1 MGGEK
6 IVKNKHRFSE
16 SFTKYSLPILIV
28 SFLITT
34 VLAFQLYPLPSFN
47 TEIAEFAPNDSA
59 SEAAEEFGIEMGNQ
73 TKQVLVN
80 VEMKN
85 SGNVLSIESLQR
97 QQNDYYELLNI
108 LPDNGSEIEQ
118 IIAISE
124 IIDLALF
131 ENDNGSN
138 LASVSNWSDLL
149 NRTVPE
155 DLGSSE
161 ISSNEQLL
169 A

>member
-108 LPDNGSEIEQ
+108 LWCLQNVKICFVFPTVWSHQKN
-118 IIAISE
+118 
-124 IIDLALF
+124 ALF
-131 ENDNGSN
+131 QIE
-138 LASVSNWSDLL
+138 
-149 NRTVPE
+149 R
-155 DLGSSE
+155 
-161 ISSNEQLL
+161 
-169 A
+169 